1 MVSAWPLQSGISDQV
16 SKWLQIFLHLS
27 SVTQFLGA
35 RYGNHKKLWPFANIT
50 SSSATS
56 SEINYSRLSTFSQR
70 WDFSCQQRGTV
81 EVGTAF
87 PVLKNQGI
95 SCPSKCADQKWE
107 GETEKKWCR
116 SRCTIQNISVELD
129 IYLWCGKQRP
139 RFLPRVKTDLDIGI
153 HYLRFLFSSV
163 ESTIFRRKWQI
174 RESASDQ
181 PLIFPPV
188 TGYRK

>member
-50 SSSATS
+50 SSSAIS

-81 EVGTAF
+81 EVGTLFQSWRIRGFHALQS
-87 PVLKNQGI
+87 VQTKNGREKQKKSDAGVDVQSKI
-95 SCPSKCADQKWE
+95 FLWSWTFSCDVGNKDPDSCPGSKQTWILESITSDSCFPLLNQPFSE
-107 GETEKKWCR
+107 GNGR
-116 SRCTIQNISVELD
+116 LGNQPVIS
-129 IYLWCGKQRP
+129 P
-139 RFLPRVKTDLDIGI
+139 
-153 HYLRFLFSSV
+153 
-163 ESTIFRRKWQI
+163 
-174 RESASDQ
+174 
-181 PLIFPPV
+181 
-188 TGYRK
+188 